1 MNILEWSGIQSGDDI
16 DSGDTDVGG
25 SLTGLLASERQLSA
39 AGSRARW
46 RVLTTGYQGRLA
58 RLRFIEVDHAPGE
71 IRIRLRKLG
80 HLAALIDQTRPWR
93 GLAGMPPILQAI
105 RVWVEENEERALAE
119 LPFAERLRAAF
130 SPLLHNQLE
139 ECWTPWKMARAH
151 LRATRRDLRRVRR
164 SLRAVPPSQ
173 GCKCLQCLTTISMEQ
188 MDGQII
194 RRSF

>member
-1 MNILEWSGIQSGDDI
+1 MNILEWSGIQSEDDL

-25 SLTGLLASERQLSA
+25 SLTGLLARERQLSA

-46 RVLTTGYQGRLA
+46 RMLMTGYQGRLA
-58 RLRFIEVDHAPGE
+58 H
-71 IRIRLRKLG
+71 IRIRLRRLG

-119 LPFAERLRAAF
+119 LPFVDRLKAAF
-130 SPLLHNQLE
+130 SPYLRGQVE
-139 ECWTPWKMARAH
+139 ECRTTWNMARAH

-164 SLRAVPPSQ
+164 SLQHR
-173 GCKCLQCLTTISMEQ
+173 
-188 MDGQII
+188 
-194 RRSF
+194 

>member
-1 MNILEWSGIQSGDDI
+1 MWLIDTASLGVLLPRRVGAFCDFDWGAAMNILEWSGTQSEDDI

-25 SLTGLLASERQLSA
+25 SLTGLLARERQLSA

-58 RLRFIEVDHAPGE
+58 HLRLIEVDNAPDE
-71 IRIRLRKLG
+71 IRIRLRRLG

-119 LPFAERLRAAF
+119 LPFVDRLKEAF
-130 SPLLHNQLE
+130 SPYLRGQVE
-139 ECWTPWKMARAH
+139 ECRATWNMACAH

-164 SLRAVPPSQ
+164 SLQHR
-173 GCKCLQCLTTISMEQ
+173 
-188 MDGQII
+188 
-194 RRSF
+194 

>member
-1 MNILEWSGIQSGDDI
+1 MNILEWSGIQSGD

-25 SLTGLLASERQLSA
+25 SLTGLLARERQLSA

-46 RVLTTGYQGRLA
+46 RVLATGYQGRLA
-58 RLRFIEVDHAPGE
+58 HLRLIEVDNAPDE
-71 IRIRLRKLG
+71 IRIRLRRLG

-119 LPFAERLRAAF
+119 LPFVDRLKAAF
-130 SPLLHNQLE
+130 SPYLRGHVE
-139 ECWTPWKMARAH
+139 ECRTTWNMASLARAH

-164 SLRAVPPSQ
+164 SLQHR
-173 GCKCLQCLTTISMEQ
+173 
-188 MDGQII
+188 
-194 RRSF
+194 